1 MENENVNGSVSEE
14 EVASET
20 IQQDEVQEVQN
31 ESNLQQDENDAQQEV
46 NFVLETAAV
55 VVDEGAKKS
64 AKDSQHKITSEQV
77 ANVSKEQFNK
87 SKVMFLEFIKKPV
100 TMMSGLKDN
109 DDMLTPLLFGALQVI
124 LTLIFTSIKLKSF
137 SSGLLIAL
145 AVIVANVVSAGIV
158 FAVGKSKDSSLN
170 FMKILELF
178 CIATIPGTALLIVAF
193 IFSFFWLGGTALF
206 LCVGFL
212 SWIMLGYHA
221 ANEYIQMD
229 KNLVF
234 WIYLVIIAAVVIV
247 VSIISKQVI
256 KIWMQGYLKSLFS
269 FSSIFS

>member
-1 MENENVNGSVSEE
+1 MLHSVSNVIYAGYIKYKEEIHHRRLGMENENLNGSVSEE
-14 EVASET
+14 EVASGA
-20 IQQDEVQEVQN
+20 IPQDEVQEGQN
-31 ESNLQQDENDAQQEV
+31 ENN
-46 NFVLETAAV
+46 
-55 VVDEGAKKS
+55 S

-77 ANVSKEQFNK
+77 ANVSKEQLNK

-109 DDMLTPLLFGALQVI
+109 DDMLTPLLFGALQVV
-124 LTLIFTSIKLKSF
+124 LTLIFASIKLKSF
-137 SSGLLIAL
+137 QSGLLISL
-145 AVIVANVVSAGIV
+145 AVIVANLVSAGIV

-193 IFSFFWLGGTALF
+193 IFSFFWFGATVLF

-234 WIYLVIIAAVVIV
+234 WIYLIILAAVVIV
-247 VSIISKQVI
+247 VSIISKQAV
-256 KIWMQGYLKSLFS
+256 KIWMESYLKSIFSLGSLFS
-269 FSSIFS
+269 